1 MASLLTAVF
10 KATVGLLVEKG
21 RDAAAEKLKHGDITD
36 QKLRDVIVREIH
48 DVKSKLD
55 GLARKD
61 LLSAIDFFEEGI
73 TLLYDL
79 PQLKY
84 SPGYDAEDNVVSLP
98 QAMSNLKLTQSM
110 DEASTS
116 ILSRAKKRFEDCRRK
131 ATEAF
136 NDEALKPSD
145 RIVAMGYRVMAT
157 VLETVDNP
165 TAALSACRL
174 CIERLHSLPAV
185 QNCFSVELK
194 KGLRGW
200 FSKDERREIITAIC
214 RVNRVI
220 YDVTCI
226 VYGFGNKELQDITQ
240 TWPCINI
247 DNGNVNVNPLIDG
260 RVAITLRKRGMNHFS
275 AHWSFGQEG
284 EEKQRLKQAGGIA
297 TNTQGG
303 FIVTDCEDRNVKA
316 FDSTGKFLYSF
327 YPGTNEKAKDDKDV
341 IIHDVAT
348 DKKDNIYV
356 LLTRKR
362 PGVEEE
368 SFVYLKTSDQFLPL
382 RGGFRSWSFGCS
394 SLAISDNDKVLVR
407 GEMIG
412 GHYVVDV
419 YEKDGQFVS
428 RFGEG
433 ILKGA
438 SSIAAANDGCI
449 IVADHEGDSYH
460 VYTFSEEGEQLSK
473 FTVQRSYHCPQTTF
487 HQASEH
493 FVVAGIERGAERRLQ
508 IVIYTK
514 NGEIVRSIG
523 HNETDLVYLRG
534 IVVTADGRIAVVH
547 KQGTEFKILMV

>member
-98 QAMSNLKLTQSM
+98 RAMSNLKLTQSM
-110 DEASTS
+110 DEASTPT
-116 ILSRAKKRFEDCRRK
+116 LSRAKKRFEDSRRK

-327 YPGTNEKAKDDKDV
+327 YPGAKEKAKDDKDV

-438 SSIAAANDGCI
+438 SSIATANDGSI
-449 IVADHEGDSYH
+449 VVADHEGDSYH
-460 VYTFSEEGEQLSK
+460 VYTFSEGGEQLSK

-534 IVVTADGRIAVVH
+534 IVVSADGRIAVVH